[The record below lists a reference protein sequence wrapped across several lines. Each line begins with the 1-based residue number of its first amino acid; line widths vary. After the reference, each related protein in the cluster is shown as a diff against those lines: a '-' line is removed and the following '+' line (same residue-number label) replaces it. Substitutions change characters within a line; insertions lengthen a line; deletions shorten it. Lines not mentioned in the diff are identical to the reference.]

1 MNGLIK
7 SSTTG
12 EVAAIGMFAVAFA
25 GIIAAIYVMLSVNGF
40 LV

>member
-7 SSTTG
+7 SSPTG

-25 GIIAAIYVMLSVNGF
+25 GILAALYVMLSGGGF
-40 LV
+40 LA